1 MQTLSSKE
9 QLFATL
15 QLISRVVTH
24 AQPIKRESYTWKHPL
39 AGRIKFI
46 FDGCPLVTRSSRNSR
61 YLAEVVNLDTQGDT
75 VGFVE
80 LDS

>member
-9 QLFATL
+9 QLFAIL
-15 QLISRVVTH
+15 QLSSRVVTY

-46 FDGCPLVTRSSRNSR
+46 FDGCPLGNPGH
-61 YLAEVVNLDTQGDT
+61 LGIQDT
-75 VGFVE
+75 
-80 LDS
+80 LLK